1 MTASGDQEKLIF
13 SMLAEI
19 QSDIRRIRHDLQLLL
34 DERQKPTM
42 PASSPDRGDEA
53 DSFRDANS
61 TSEDVL
67 RYFRVQRGDE
77 DLGSD

>member
-13 SMLAEI
+13 SILAEI
-19 QSDIRRIRHDLQLLL
+19 QSDIRQIRHDLQLLL
-34 DERQKPTM
+34 DERQKSTM
-42 PASSPDRGDEA
+42 PASSGDRDDVA
-53 DSFRDANS
+53 NSLRDADS

>member
-19 QSDIRRIRHDLQLLL
+19 RSDIRQIRHDLQLLL

-53 DSFRDANS
+53 DFFATPIRPLK
-61 TSEDVL
+61 TSCSIFACSE
-67 RYFRVQRGDE
+67 E
-77 DLGSD
+77 TKI